1 MKLIQALAPAF
12 SVEFR
17 EKGYALPKYD
27 RAALKAKT
35 YEEPTWLHFGAGN
48 IFRAYQASILEKA
61 LNEGA
66 YDRGVIVAESFDYE
80 LIDSTYAPF
89 DNLTLSVVLKA
100 DGSVEKNV
108 IGAITESLKAD
119 LSFTEDWARL
129 SEIFRKLSLQMVSFS
144 ITEKGYVFNNADL
157 ARGFGAVF
165 AMGKL
170 TALLYERFKAG
181 AYPLTLQSM
190 DNCSHNGDKVK
201 AGVLAYA
208 KKWCEEGLV
217 PPEFYAYVS
226 ESGKITYPW
235 AMIDKIVPRPDAK
248 VRKILEADGFEDA
261 GTIETSKHSFTAPF
275 INGEE
280 TGYLIIEDDYPN
292 GKLPL
297 ELGGAV
303 YTSRE
308 IVDKMER
315 MKVCTC
321 LNPLHTAVA
330 TAGCLLGYTLISD
343 EMKDDDLR
351 TYITR
356 MVYEEAMPVVTDP
369 GIVSPAE
376 FADTVLTKRLPNPFM
391 PDTPQRIVV
400 DNSQKIPVR
409 FGETIKNYIKEGLD
423 LNRLNLVSFALA
435 SYARYLRGIDDE
447 GRAFEPSPDPLLSE
461 LMPIVAGLEVK
472 EGEQDFSCLKAL
484 YCRPEIFGVNLY
496 DTVLGDKVEAIVKK
510 LYAGPGAV
518 RKILHEM
525 VTS

>member
-1 MKLIQALAPAF
+1 
-12 SVEFR
+12 
-17 EKGYALPKYD
+17 
-27 RAALKAKT
+27 
-35 YEEPTWLHFGAGN
+35 
-48 IFRAYQASILEKA
+48 
-61 LNEGA
+61 
-66 YDRGVIVAESFDYE
+66 
-80 LIDSTYAPF
+80 
-89 DNLTLSVVLKA
+89 
-100 DGSVEKNV
+100 
-108 IGAITESLKAD
+108 
-119 LSFTEDWARL
+119 
-129 SEIFRKLSLQMVSFS
+129 
-144 ITEKGYVFNNADL
+144 
-157 ARGFGAVF
+157 
-165 AMGKL
+165 
-170 TALLYERFKAG
+170 LLYERFKAG

-275 INGEE
+275 VNGEE

>member
-1 MKLIQALAPAF
+1 MKLIQALDPAF
-12 SVEFR
+12 SGEFQ

-27 RAALKAKT
+27 REALKAKT
-35 YEEPTWLHFGAGN
+35 TEAPAWLHFGAGN
-48 IFRAYQASILEKA
+48 IFRAYQAAILEKA
-61 LNEGA
+61 LNENA

-100 DGSVEKNV
+100 DGSIEKNV
-108 IGAITESLKAD
+108 IGSITESLKAD
-119 LSFTEDWARL
+119 PSFPEDWARL
-129 SEIFRKLSLQMVSFS
+129 SEIFRKPSLQMVSFS
-144 ITEKGYVFNNADL
+144 ITEKGYGFNEADL
-157 ARGFGAVF
+157 ARGFGAIF

-181 AYPLTLQSM
+181 AIPLTLQSM

-208 KKWCEEGLV
+208 GKWCEDGLV
-217 PPEFYAYVS
+217 PPEFYSYVS

-235 AMIDKIVPRPDAK
+235 SMIDKIVPRPDAK
-248 VRKILEADGFEDA
+248 VREILEADGFTDA

-275 INGEE
+275 VNGEE
-280 TGYLIIEDDYPN
+280 SGYLIIEDDYPN

-308 IVDKMER
+308 TVDKMER

-321 LNPLHTAVA
+321 LNPLHTALA
-330 TAGCLLGYTLISD
+330 TAGCLLGYTRISE

-369 GIVSPAE
+369 GIVSPAA

-391 PDTPQRIVV
+391 PDTPQRIAV

-423 LNRLNLVSFALA
+423 LNRLNLISFALA

-447 GRAFEPSPDPLLSE
+447 GKAFEPSPDPLLSE
-461 LMPIVAGLEVK
+461 LMPIVAGLTVRE
-472 EGEQDFSCLKAL
+472 EEQDFSCLKAL
-484 YCRPEIFGVNLY
+484 YSRPEIFGVNLY
-496 DTVLGDKVEAIVKK
+496 DTVLGDKVEVIVKK

-518 RKILHEM
+518 RKVLHEM

>member
-275 INGEE
+275 VNGEE